1 MAAFSELLHL
11 FHSLSPP
18 PSLEFMQK
26 YLLQCCIYFG
36 VFRLGFCSPSRPSVV
51 VMVVAVSVDVVVLLL
66 LMLALI
72 CWVCR
77 KRKINTGRNVC
88 VTKLGLSI
96 SQSDRSR
103 KRFSPL

>member
-11 FHSLSPP
+11 FQPLSPP

-36 VFRLGFCSPSRPSVV
+36 VFRLGFVRHLVRPSVV
-51 VMVVAVSVDVVVLLL
+51 VMVVAVSVDVVGLLL
-66 LMLALI
+66 LMLPLI

-88 VTKLGLSI
+88 LCVWDKVRVVDI
-96 SQSDRSR
+96 SE
-103 KRFSPL
+103 